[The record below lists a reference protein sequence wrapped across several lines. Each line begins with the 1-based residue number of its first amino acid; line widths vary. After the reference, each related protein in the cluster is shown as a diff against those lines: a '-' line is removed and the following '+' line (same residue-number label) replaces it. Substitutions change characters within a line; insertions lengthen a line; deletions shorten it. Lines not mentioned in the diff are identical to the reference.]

1 MRNKDRVSKLE
12 EQTKTQ
18 KRREVKT
25 FFIHDGVASEET
37 LKEMEEWKQ
46 YNEKLDKEFGKT
58 KQITMITIDY
68 IKPKKE

>member
-46 YNEKLDKEFGKT
+46 HNEKLDKESGKT
-58 KQITMITIDY
+58 KQITMITVDY